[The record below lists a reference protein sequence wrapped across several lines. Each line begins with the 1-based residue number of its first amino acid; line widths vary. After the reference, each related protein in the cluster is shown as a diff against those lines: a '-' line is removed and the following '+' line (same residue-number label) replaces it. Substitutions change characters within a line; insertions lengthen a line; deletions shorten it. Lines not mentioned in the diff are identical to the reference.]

1 MEDVTAVTAYDSLRT
16 EDRNPRTVHIDRL
29 STLEMVRLIN
39 SENRRV
45 EDAVDE
51 AAEDIAAAVD
61 VISERLRRGGHLVYF
76 GAGTSGRLGIV
87 DASECPPTFGVPHD
101 LVRGV
106 MAGGRGAMFEAVEG
120 AEDSEEQ
127 GTAAVDAEKIGPGDA
142 VVCISASGSARFVLG
157 AAKRAG
163 ELGAAVIGLCCN
175 PGSALS
181 GVCGITVTVNT
192 GPEVI
197 SGSTKLKAGTAQK
210 LVLNIFST
218 CAMIKTGKVMS
229 NLMINVRPT
238 NKKLV
243 ERALRLVMTLSGCG
257 RDEAEKAL
265 KQAGDV
271 PGALALL
278 GVSNEAQDL

>member
-1 MEDVTAVTAYDSLRT
+1 M
-16 EDRNPRTVHIDRL
+16 
-29 STLEMVRLIN
+29 
-39 SENRRV
+39 
-45 EDAVDE
+45 
-51 AAEDIAAAVD
+51 
-61 VISERLRRGGHLVYF
+61 
-76 GAGTSGRLGIV
+76 
-87 DASECPPTFGVPHD
+87 
-101 LVRGV
+101 
-106 MAGGRGAMFEAVEG
+106 
-120 AEDSEEQ
+120 
-127 GTAAVDAEKIGPGDA
+127 
-142 VVCISASGSARFVLG
+142 
-157 AAKRAG
+157 
-163 ELGAAVIGLCCN
+163 
-175 PGSALS
+175 
-181 GVCGITVTVNT
+181 
-192 GPEVI
+192 I
-197 SGSTKLKAGTAQK
+197 SGSTRLKAGTAQK